1 MRPLPLLLGILY
13 KVQESL
19 ASSLEQMQTVQHEK
33 VSECEELGTLLGHY
47 WNLIRVADT
56 SIRHVDSQHGD
67 QEEEEELTGERLISL
82 SKRQYAETLSIPEEQ
97 VVWVWSSKALNQ
109 SSLLS
114 DHVPE
119 HMITV
124 DHHQK
129 AVILTLLGTKVFPAP
144 QPLDIIMDLMATAE
158 SFQDGVAHGGI
169 GVGTRNLVKT
179 AIPVIKNQL
188 ETHPSYSL
196 LVLGY
201 SLGAGLAQLLTLDCQ
216 LGLCADSLPPDTVIR
231 TIAFGSPPVFS
242 RQGEQVVLENVFL
255 VQNEEDG
262 ISGASLRN
270 VYDLLNKACLVHTL
284 NIKRRN
290 LLKLLFSDVVTE
302 EDRELIDFQDDEFD
316 PGSEWID
323 YDQLKTDEGSII
335 SDIWTRIKE
344 TLGTYSSSVE
354 EPELHHLGG
363 TFLVLRRS
371 DEDVIEAEKYQ
382 GFEGTEVFARQLIL
396 KGSMISD
403 HMPGA
408 YNHLFEKYQNIYT
421 TNQIPSLDVLDRLL
435 PKAKD
440 TEVGFRSKIKKKIKR
455 VFDFFKDF
463 GK

>member
-1 MRPLPLLLGILY
+1 MIIMRPLPLLLGILY

-19 ASSLEQMQTVQHEK
+19 ASSLEQIQAVQHET
-33 VSECEELGTLLGHY
+33 VSESEELSALLGHY
-47 WNLIRVADT
+47 WNLIRLADT
-56 SIRHVDSQHGD
+56 SIRHVDH

-169 GVGTRNLVKT
+169 GVGTRNLVET
-179 AIPVIKNQL
+179 AVPVIKSQL
-188 ETHPSYSL
+188 ELHPSYSL

-201 SLGAGLAQLLTLDCQ
+201 SLGAGLAQLLTLHCQ
-216 LGLCADSLPPDTVIR
+216 HSLPPDTVIR
-231 TIAFGSPPVFS
+231 TIAFGSPPVFA

-255 VQNEEDG
+255 VQNDEDG

-270 VYDLLNKACLVHTL
+270 VYDLLNRACLVHTL

-290 LLKLLFSDVVTE
+290 LLKLLFSEVVNE
-302 EDRELIDFQDDEFD
+302 EDRELIDFQDDEHD
-316 PGSEWID
+316 DGSEWID
-323 YDQLKTDEGSII
+323 YDQLETDEGSVI

-344 TLGTYSSSVE
+344 TLGSYSSNVE

-382 GFEGTEVFARQLIL
+382 GFEGTELFARQLIL

-408 YNHLFEKYQNIYT
+408 YNHLFEKYQNIHT

-435 PKAKD
+435 PKAKN
-440 TEVGFRSKIKKKIKR
+440 TEVGFRSKLKKKIKR
-455 VFDFFKDF
+455 VFDFFKDI